1 VTKTAPSSTPRHA
14 ERQPGERAPAP
25 GDLGLV
31 QAFVNTRWDLDNE
44 LEEQL
49 RSPSEIAAWLAERR
63 LLEPGTELTPG
74 DLKRALDVREG
85 LRAVFVNN
93 GAIQDDEA
101 TNRRSPPH
109 RTRCPLRH

>member
-1 VTKTAPSSTPRHA
+1 LARALDSADVVTKTAPSSTPRHT

-49 RSPSEIAAWLAERR
+49 RSPSEIASVARRTPAARTLA
-63 LLEPGTELTPG
+63 
-74 DLKRALDVREG
+74 
-85 LRAVFVNN
+85 
-93 GAIQDDEA
+93 
-101 TNRRSPPH
+101 RSSH
-109 RTRCPLRH
+109 RVI